1 MKKSDILICG
11 FMYAFSLFS
20 LALTQEFPREARY
33 YPEFVIGLLVILT
46 TVRVMFMF
54 RDYRGSHEII
64 NDIPVVFD
72 GFLPRQFWVLFGL
85 FLVFFVL
92 LQLIGFYPAAMIYL
106 FLSLKYFRIRPLY
119 IVLILVVMAGLIF
132 GTFDTFLNVP
142 LPKGMLLEDFL

>member
-11 FMYAFSLFS
+11 FMYAFSLFF
-20 LALTQEFPREARY
+20 LALTQEFPEEARY
-33 YPEFVIGLLVILT
+33 YPEFVIGLLLVLT

-54 RDYRGSHEII
+54 RDYRGSHEIV
-64 NDIPVVFD
+64 NDIPAVFD

-132 GTFDTFLNVP
+132 GTFDMFLNVP
-142 LPKGMLLEDFL
+142 LPQGMLFEDLL